1 MKRALAAAAGI
12 LAIAAL
18 GAGLW
23 LVRAENGEAVVA
35 TAVVP
40 TPELI
45 EQGRYLARAGN
56 CVACHTEPG
65 RAPFAGGR
73 RITTPFGDVFS
84 SNLTPDEA
92 TGIGAWSSAD
102 FWRAL
107 HYGKSRDGRR
117 LYPAFP
123 YPNYTRVS
131 RADADAIFAYLQ
143 SLPPAVSAPQPATVR
158 FPYNTQLAQRVWRAL
173 YFKPGELAPEPARS
187 AEWNRGA
194 YLVEGLGHCNAC
206 HTARTW
212 LGGTD
217 VAADYSGAAIPTLGW
232 DALPLGRDQPM
243 TDTDAAE
250 LAVLLKA
257 GTSARN
263 VMTGP
268 MAEVVFHSL
277 QHLSDADIAAIVA
290 YVRTLPGREPRLERL
305 GPRVGVEQRELLL
318 ELGATVYTEHCA
330 ECHGD
335 DGRGKEYVYPALA
348 GNRLVTA
355 TSANNALR
363 TVLYGG
369 FAPSTAGQPRPH
381 SMPPYAHELSYGEIA
396 AVLTYVRS
404 SWGNDAPAV
413 APVAVRER

>member
-1 MKRALAAAAGI
+1 MRRVLAAAVGI
-12 LAIAAL
+12 LALAVL
-18 GAGLW
+18 GAGAW
-23 LVRAENGEAVVA
+23 LIRAESGETVVA
-35 TAVVP
+35 TEVVP
-40 TPELI
+40 TPALI
-45 EQGRYLARAGN
+45 EQGRYLAQAGN

-65 RAPFAGGR
+65 GAPFAGGR

-84 SNLTPDEA
+84 SNLTPDA
-92 TGIGAWSSAD
+92 TTGIGAWTTAD

-131 RADADAIFAYLQ
+131 RADADALFAYLQ
-143 SLPPAVSAPQPATVR
+143 SLTPAASAAQPATVR

-173 YFKPGELAPEPARS
+173 YFRPGELAPAPTRS

-217 VAADYSGAAIPTLGW
+217 NAADYSGAAIPTLGW
-232 DALPLGRDQPM
+232 DALPLGRAQPM

-250 LAVLLKA
+250 LAELLKS

-277 QHLSDADIAAIVA
+277 QHLRDADIAAIVA
-290 YVRTLPGREPRLERL
+290 YVRTLPGREPRLKRL
-305 GPRVGVEQRELLL
+305 GPRVGVEERELLV
-318 ELGATVYTEHCA
+318 ELGAAVYTDHCA

-335 DGRGKEYVYPALA
+335 DGLGKPYAYPALA

-369 FAPSTAGQPRPH
+369 FAPSTAAQPRPH
-381 SMPPYAHELSYGEIA
+381 SMPPYAHQLSYREIA
-396 AVLTYVRS
+396 AVLTYVRA

>member
-1 MKRALAAAAGI
+1 VKRALAAAVGV
-12 LAIAAL
+12 LAVAAF
-18 GAGLW
+18 GAAVW
-23 LVRAENGEAVVA
+23 LIRAESGETVAA
-35 TAVVP
+35 TAVVA

-45 EQGRYLARAGN
+45 EQGRYLAQAGN
-56 CVACHTEPG
+56 CVACHTVPG
-65 RAPFAGGR
+65 QTPFAGGR

-84 SNLTPDEA
+84 SNLTPDDAE
-92 TGIGAWSSAD
+92 GLGAWSSAD

-123 YPNYTRVS
+123 YPNYTRVN

-158 FPYNTQLAQRVWRAL
+158 FPYNTALAQRVWRAL
-173 YFKPGELAPEPARS
+173 YFKPGELAPEPTRS
-187 AEWNRGA
+187 TEWNRGA

-217 VAADYSGAAIPTLGW
+217 VAADYSGTAIPTLGW
-232 DALPLGRDQPM
+232 DALPLGRAQSM
-243 TDTDAAE
+243 TDADAAE
-250 LAVLLKA
+250 LAELLKS

-277 QHLSDADIAAIVA
+277 QHLRDADIAAIVA
-290 YVRTLPGREPRLERL
+290 YVRTLPAREPRLKRI
-305 GPRVGVEQRELLL
+305 GPRVGAQERELLV
-318 ELGATVYTEHCA
+318 ELGATVYKDHCA

-335 DGRGKEYVYPALA
+335 DGLGKPYAYPALA

-355 TSANNALR
+355 TSANNALH

-369 FAPSTAGQPRPH
+369 FAPSTAAQPRPH
-381 SMPPYAHELSYGEIA
+381 GMPPYAHQLSYREIA
-396 AVLTYVRS
+396 AVLTYVRA